1 MEKQDFTT
9 SFAVDQSPMEVYE
22 AINNVRAW
30 WSGEIEGSTDK
41 LGDEFTYR
49 HKEYHYSKH
58 KLVELIPGKR
68 VVWEIPEASINFV
81 EDKNEWNGTRIVFD
95 ITEKDGKTQVRFTHQ
110 GLVPENECFDACS
123 GAWTGY
129 VTQSL
134 RNLVIAGKRQ
144 TEAVK
149 N

>member
-9 SFAVDQSPMEVYE
+9 SFSADQSPMEAYD

-30 WSGEIEGSTDK
+30 WTGQIEGSADK
-41 LGDEFTYR
+41 VGDEFTYR
-49 HKEYHYSKH
+49 YKEYHYSKH
-58 KLVELIPGKR
+58 KVAELIPGKK

-81 EDKNEWNGTRIVFD
+81 ADKNEWNNTKIIFD
-95 ITEKDGKTQVRFTHQ
+95 ISEKDGKTQVRFTHQ
-110 GLVPENECFDACS
+110 GLVPQNECFGACS

-129 VTQSL
+129 ITESL
-134 RNLVIAGKRQ
+134 RNLIATGKAQ
-144 TEAVK
+144 PDAVE